1 MNTERR
7 ATALI
12 DRDGQVRS
20 GIFHL
25 SDEVAE
31 TPESVELVLEL
42 GPDRRMV
49 GIAATFFDAMVAI
62 RKQLEPEGLKLA
74 CYGASRNVYPSPMS
88 RGMGTGDRA
97 YRLTAGKPAA
107 MRDLVD
113 IFDSDADV
121 IPATVEEQEGAYRE
135 WLGSLRPKGANR
147 T

>member
-74 CYGASRNVYPSPMS
+74 
-88 RGMGTGDRA
+88 
-97 YRLTAGKPAA
+97 
-107 MRDLVD
+107 
-113 IFDSDADV
+113 
-121 IPATVEEQEGAYRE
+121 
-135 WLGSLRPKGANR
+135 
-147 T
+147 